1 MKDSY
6 FDLNTFW
13 KGIQG
18 RFAANMGE
26 TAYENWIKPVRAV
39 KVDLANRTVEL
50 QAPNDIVMQAWD
62 NGNYTAKFMEYAYDV
77 A

>member
-39 KVDLANRTVEL
+39 KVDLAN
-50 QAPNDIVMQAWD
+50 
-62 NGNYTAKFMEYAYDV
+62 
-77 A
+77 